1 MGRDRSGGQV
11 VKVRSFLP
19 GPKVNIKSETR
30 DMLLEMLHENRCGV
44 TTRLSFIPVYHLD
57 SYLNSPFAHE

>member
-1 MGRDRSGGQV
+1 MRRSQRDRSGGQV

-30 DMLLEMLHENRCGV
+30 DMLLEMLRENRCGV
-44 TTRLSFIPVYHLD
+44 
-57 SYLNSPFAHE
+57 NHEILIYPQFTSIYI